1 VIALVVTLLVAL
13 YILGPDLVARWL
25 LGFVVQRKNLLETK
39 SEEITRGIMWAI
51 LPLWAAWAL
60 RHVGP
65 FALPPSSKFDLQ
77 TFFSGIYSESYFK
90 DHQSAFFAAA
100 GSFIRLNACI
110 LVRLYAIVFL
120 CSLIF
125 NSLIG
130 RYGRIRARLT
140 SQKKKSRLLA
150 VLTTIILPRISQWHI
165 ILSDILLPSKKMNI
179 AVDALTK
186 DGTLYQGILENKMIA
201 PDGSLQTLTLTEP
214 KRFRREP
221 FLKDRENS
229 PDLKP
234 DSYWKPIPG
243 NLFVIMASDITTL
256 NVKHVPATVAPYI
269 SRYGRDQEM
278 IELLKTVRDKVDAIA
293 NYTQER
299 PPETKNR

>member
-1 VIALVVTLLVAL
+1 LIALVTTLLIAL

-39 SEEITRGIMWAI
+39 SEEITRGIMWAMI
-51 LPLWAAWAL
+51 PLWAAWAL

-65 FALPPSSKFDLQ
+65 FALAPNSKFDLQ
-77 TFFSGIYSESYFK
+77 TFFSGIYSEAYFK
-90 DHQSAFFAAA
+90 EHQAAFFAAA
-100 GSFIRLNACI
+100 GSFIKLNICVLI
-110 LVRLYAIVFL
+110 RLYAIVFL
-120 CSLIF
+120 SSLVF
-125 NSLIG
+125 NWLIG
-130 RYGRIRARLT
+130 RYGRIRGRL
-140 SQKKKSRLLA
+140 SSEKKKSRLLA

-165 ILSDILLPSKKMNI
+165 ILSDILLSSKKMNI
-179 AVDALTK
+179 AVDVLTK

-221 FLKDRENS
+221 FLKDREKS
-229 PDLKP
+229 PALKP
-234 DSYWKPIPG
+234 DGYWKAIPG

-269 SRYGRDQEM
+269 GRYGRDEEM
-278 IELLKTVRDKVDAIA
+278 IELLKTLREKVDAIA
-293 NYTQER
+293 KTR
-299 PPETKNR
+299 